1 MAAADLEALSS
12 DLVVLAARLV
22 RRVRRDQQ
30 LPAGFRILSVLD
42 EQGALGVTALAA
54 ADRCSQPTMSA
65 AVSELAA
72 QDLVTKDPD
81 PADARRSLVGL
92 TRLGRQELTRVRAA
106 NGAAVAQR
114 LARTGHTPEEVA
126 TAVAVLRDLLA
137 DDDSHEH
144 ETEPA

>member
-42 EQGALGVTALAA
+42 EQGALGVTALAV

-65 AVSELAA
+65 AVGELAA
-72 QDLVTKDPD
+72 QDLVTKEPD
-81 PADARRSLVGL
+81 PADARRSLVDL
-92 TRLGRQELTRVRAA
+92 SAHGRRELNRVRAA
-106 NGAAVAQR
+106 NGAAVAAR
-114 LARTGHTPEEVA
+114 LTRTGHTPEEVA
-126 TAVAVLRDLLA
+126 AAVALLRDLLA
-137 DDDSHEH
+137 DDDPHEQEAEH
-144 ETEPA
+144 A